1 MNYKIN
7 KELFEAVMDFKV
19 DNVSITTVYA
29 NIDAGLRYERKETLY
44 TIVDCI
50 SIDSFFFKC
59 KEWAFWN
66 DYEIIVRM
74 RIVDIYRDE
83 HKIDYGYE
91 INHTNN
97 GIIKTSWWISSEQQ
111 VVFDACQWILDNKEK

>member
-1 MNYKIN
+1 MSYKIS
-7 KELFEAVMDFKV
+7 KELFEVVTGIK
-19 DNVSITTVYA
+19 DNFWIDGIHIEFENGMLNMTVY
-29 NIDAGLRYERKETLY
+29 E
-44 TIVDCI
+44 
-50 SIDSFFFKC
+50 FFFKC

-66 DYEIIVRM
+66 NYEIIVRM

-97 GIIKTSWWISSEQQ
+97 GIIKTSWWIGSEQQ
-111 VVFDACQWILDNKEK
+111 AVFNACQWLLDNKDKQ

>member
-1 MNYKIN
+1 MKYKIS
-7 KELFEAVMDFKV
+7 KELFEAVMGESEYK
-19 DNVSITTVYA
+19 
-29 NIDAGLRYERKETLY
+29 KTL
-44 TIVDCI
+44 DCI
-50 SIDSFFFKC
+50 IDDSILYHIPYSGNMEILINDFFFAC

-66 DYEIIVRM
+66 DYEIVVRM

-97 GIIKTSWWISSEQQ
+97 GIIKTSWWIGSEQQ
-111 VVFDACQWILDNKEK
+111 AVFDACQWILDNKDK